1 MANGLYGLTEIQA
14 DWGFFQPQPVSCSI
28 YTVKMLMSWAVS
40 KAMTENVHKG
50 SPTYF
55 TKVAKLY
62 FIACFLAVTRNHI
75 KEQTKY
81 I

>member
-1 MANGLYGLTEIQA
+1 
-14 DWGFFQPQPVSCSI
+14 
-28 YTVKMLMSWAVS
+28 MSWAVS